1 MNRSVGGGDSVGGI
15 GGAAGIDNPREMSI
29 GEYSDRD
36 GGIDSD
42 QRLSR
47 TFRAGDQGGVLPS
60 EDGRAAEFA
69 RQLIA
74 SVLAQSRTDPFYSDG
89 NNRFIAQNE
98 GACSCSGE

>member
-1 MNRSVGGGDSVGGI
+1 MNRSGGGGGSVGGGGT
-15 GGAAGIDNPREMSI
+15 GIDNPREMSI

-47 TFRAGDQGGVLPS
+47 TFPAGDQGGVLPS

-74 SVLAQSRTDPFYSDG
+74 SVLAQSQTDPFYSDG